1 MHDLRPRYWPT
12 RRTLADSEVVEKDY
26 VLGWLLFAIGQHPE
40 ARKLWAFKGG
50 TCLKKCV
57 METWRFSEDL
67 DFTLLPAAGYTADA
81 LRALL
86 ADVTALCNEAS
97 GLGFPSTGIS
107 IQERRNR
114 QGQLTFEGK
123 VEYRGPLAFPGSPKI
138 RLDLTR
144 HEPLLRPVETRA
156 IFHPYSDGLPAN
168 ATVKTY
174 SLGELV
180 AEKTRALWER
190 TRPRDLYDVVLL
202 GTLTRTEPGGH
213 TMKELA
219 REKFAVKDLPLPT
232 ATAIAEKARQD
243 AELRSE
249 WASMLAHQLPALP
262 SLDEFLSR
270 LPDSLTWLAG
280 PSADRQ
286 RPEALVAGSIADSAP
301 TPLQSLRLAM
311 GEVIVR
317 PSREQGGRP
326 VGTLNV
332 IRFAGAGHLLLE
344 FVYNGHRRIVEPYSL
359 RRPRTGNLLLYGFE
373 RRKDGSPTDDIRAY
387 KVGELQSLRVLDQ
400 SFQPRY
406 VIELNEQAG
415 VWTW

>member
-1 MHDLRPRYWPT
+1 MISKTEILTHAKNAQLTP
-12 RRTLADSEVVEKDY
+12 EVVEKDY
-26 VLGWLLFAIGQHPE
+26 VLGWLLFSIGQHPE
-40 ARKLWAFKGG
+40 ARELWAFKGG

-67 DFTLLPAAGYTADA
+67 DFTLLPAAGYTAHD
-81 LRALL
+81 LGALL

-114 QGQLTFEGK
+114 QGQSTFEGK

-144 HEPLLRPVETRA
+144 HEPLLRPVESRA

-168 ATVKTY
+168 ATVRTY

-180 AEKTRALWER
+180 TEKTRALWER

-213 TMKELA
+213 TLNELA
-219 REKFAVKDLPLPT
+219 REKFAVKGLPLPT
-232 ATAIAEKARQD
+232 AAAIVEKALQD
-243 AELRSE
+243 PELRSE

-270 LPDSLTWLAG
+270 LSDSLAWLSG
-280 PSADRQ
+280 PSDDRQ
-286 RPEALVAGSIADSAP
+286 RPDALVAAP
-301 TPLQSLRLAM
+301 AEYAAAVPLKSLRLTA
-311 GEVIVR
+311 GEAIVR
-317 PSREQGGRP
+317 PARDRR
-326 VGTLNV
+326 VGLAGSLDV
-332 IRFAGAGHLLLE
+332 IRFAGAGHLLLQ
-344 FVYNGHRRIVEPYSL
+344 FKYHGHQRVVEPYSL

-373 RRKDGSPTDDIRAY
+373 RLKDGSSTNEVRAY
-387 KVGELQSLRVLDQ
+387 RVDEVQSLRVLDQ

-406 VIELNEQAG
+406 LIELNEQAG
-415 VWTW
+415 VWKW